1 MPDGVRLS
9 TVWEYRAGIIAR
21 AVEAG
26 GVSKKQAAE
35 VLVRL
40 RETIPNPAVELKHSN
55 AFELLIAT
63 ILSAQCTDERVNQ
76 VTPLVF
82 ARWPG
87 PGELAEA
94 NREEVEEVVRPTGF
108 YRNKAKSIQNCSLHL
123 VENFAGQVP
132 QTMEELV
139 SLPGVGRKTANLIL
153 GECFGIPGIIV
164 DTHVGR
170 VARRLH
176 FTDKQE
182 AEEVETDLQKL
193 LPKKDWSSGSSRLL
207 LHGRYVCLAK
217 KPRCGDCC
225 LASLCPSAFAPI

>member
-1 MPDGVRLS
+1 M
-9 TVWEYRAGIIAR
+9 T
-21 AVEAG
+21 
-26 GVSKKQAAE
+26 KKQAGE
-35 VLVRL
+35 VLQRL

-76 VTPLVF
+76 VTPALF
-82 ARWPG
+82 ARWPEPAG
-87 PGELAEA
+87 LAEA
-94 NREEVEEVVRPTGF
+94 SREEVEEMVRPTGF

-123 VENFAGQVP
+123 VENFGGQVP
-132 QTMEELV
+132 NTMEELV

-153 GECFGIPGIIV
+153 GECFGLPGVIV

-170 VARRLH
+170 VSRRLGL
-176 FTDKQE
+176 TDKQE
-182 AEEVETDLQKL
+182 AEEVEMDLQKL

-217 KPRCGDCC
+217 KPRCADCC
-225 LASLCPSAFAPI
+225 LASLCPTAFVPA